1 MIMKPF
7 LTIKELREQIVRKE
21 VSVAEVATFYQER
34 LQQHNPTLNAA
45 LEVFEDPTLPDNQ
58 AQDGML
64 GGIPC
69 IIKDNICQ
77 EGRIA
82 SAGSKMLQNYKA
94 PYDSTV
100 TKRLKQ
106 AGSFSLGRAN
116 MDEFAMGSSGDFS
129 AYGATHNPWKHG
141 LVPGGSSSGPAAAVA
156 AGLVPFALGT
166 ETGGSVRH
174 PAAYCSLVGMYP
186 THGHNSRYGV
196 IAFTSSTDQVGPLTK
211 TVYDNALVM
220 SALSGADEH
229 DSTSI
234 QQKPQDYTKGL
245 DGKLPAGLKVGIIKD
260 GLETD
265 GLDPQVRKGFDEAV
279 EQLKKLG
286 ADVKVIDLEHFKYGI
301 SLYFIISRAE
311 AASNLSRFDGSLYGM
326 RSKHLDT
333 LFDMYLHTRQEGFG
347 TEIKRRILVGNYVLS
362 AGHQDQYYNKA
373 QQVRAMVRAEFDQA
387 FKDVD
392 VLISPTTSN
401 LPFKIGELV
410 NDPIAMYMNDF
421 YSTANCIIGT
431 PAISIPCGFSQE
443 GLPIGFQIL
452 GPRLSEQLLYKVA
465 YAFEQ
470 STDYHLRFPGG
481 YE

>member
-1 MIMKPF
+1 MKPF
-7 LTIKELREQIVRKE
+7 LTIQEIKDKIARKELS
-21 VSVAEVATFYQER
+21 VSEVASYYKNQLTKY
-34 LQQHNPTLNAA
+34 NSTLNAA
-45 LEVFEDPTLPDNQ
+45 IEIFEDFELPNEQ
-58 AQDGML
+58 AQSGIL

-69 IIKDNICQ
+69 LVKDNICQ
-77 EGRIA
+77 DGRIT
-82 SAGSKMLQNYKA
+82 SAGSKILANYKA
-94 PYDSTV
+94 PYDATV
-100 TKRLKQ
+100 NKRLKQ
-106 AGSFSLGRAN
+106 AGAFSLGRAN
-116 MDEFAMGSSGDFS
+116 MDEFAMGSSGEFS
-129 AYGATHNPWKHG
+129 AYGPTHNPWQHG
-141 LVPGGSSSGPAAAVA
+141 RVAGGSSSGAAAAVA

-220 SALSGADEH
+220 SALSGFDEH
-229 DSTSI
+229 DATSI
-234 QQKPQDYTKGL
+234 QQNPQDYTKNL
-245 DGKLPAGLKVGIIKD
+245 DGKLPQGLKVGIIRD
-260 GLETD
+260 AIETD
-265 GLDPQVRKGFDEAV
+265 GLNPAVRSAFDQAV

-286 ADVKVIDLEHFKYGI
+286 AQVKIIDLAHFKYGI
-301 SLYFIISRAE
+301 ALYFIISRAE

-326 RSKHLDT
+326 RSENHEN

-373 QQVRAMVRAEFDQA
+373 QQVRAMVRAEFNEA

-401 LPFKIGELV
+401 TAFKMGELV
-410 NDPIAMYMNDF
+410 NDPIAMYMDDF

-431 PAISIPCGFSQE
+431 PGISVPCGFSQE

-452 GPRLSEQLLYKVA
+452 GPRLSEHMLYKVA

-481 YE
+481 YEY

>member
-1 MIMKPF
+1 MKPF
-7 LTIKELREQIVRKE
+7 LTIQELKTLLARKE
-21 VSVAEVATFYQER
+21 VSVSEVVQFYQAR
-34 LQQHNPTLNAA
+34 IKAHNPQLNAM
-45 LEVFEDPTLPDNQ
+45 LETFQDPVLPNDQNVT
-58 AQDGML
+58 GLL

-69 IIKDNICQ
+69 VIKDNILQ
-77 EGRIA
+77 KDRIA
-82 SAGSKMLQNYKA
+82 SAGSKMLEHYQA
-94 PYDSTV
+94 PYDSTASE
-100 TKRLKQ
+100 RLKK
-106 AGSFSLGRAN
+106 AGAFSLGRAN
-116 MDEFAMGSSGDFS
+116 MDEFAMGSSGEFS
-129 AYGATHNPWKHG
+129 AFGPTHNPWKQG
-141 LVPGGSSSGPAAAVA
+141 YVAGGSSSGPAAAVA

-174 PAAYCSLVGMYP
+174 PASYCSLVGMYP

-220 SALSGADEH
+220 SALSGFDEH

-234 QQKPQDYTKGL
+234 QQPPQNYTKGL
-245 DGKLPAGLKVGIIKD
+245 DGKLPTGLKVGIIRD
-260 GLETD
+260 GIETD
-265 GLDPQVRKGFDEAV
+265 GLNPEVRSSFDQAI

-286 ADVKVIDLEHFKYGI
+286 ADIKIIDLPHFKYGI
-301 SLYFIISRAE
+301 ALYFIISRAE
-311 AASNLSRFDGSLYGM
+311 AASNLSRFDGSLYGH
-326 RSKHLDT
+326 RSEHIEN

-347 TEIKRRILVGNYVLS
+347 IEIKRRILVGNYVLS

-373 QQVRAMVRAEFDQA
+373 QQVRSMVRAEFDQA

-401 LPFKIGELV
+401 TAFKMGELV
-410 NDPIAMYMNDF
+410 NDPIALYMDDF

-431 PAISIPCGFSQE
+431 PGISIPCGFSSQ

-452 GPRLSEQLLYKVA
+452 GPRLSEHMLYKVA

-470 STDYHLRFPGG
+470 STDYHLHFPGG